1 MILAADIPGNLIF
14 LIVFAAVG
22 VVNWWLERKKN
33 QAAANGKQSPSR
45 PQPRANA
52 PATGGDSEQERL
64 RRFLEALGVPQQPG
78 PPQPPPQARPPVT
91 QPVPQTQ
98 APAPRAIRR
107 AVEPIRRAHMPE
119 PRRIPTPP
127 RAAAAYRPAPLRP
140 AIPEPEEMQFA
151 GRLEESAS
159 SIENVSA
166 EFQHMTMA
174 QLGVP
179 AHLADTASTP
189 ATLTRNAAAPV
200 IESLRLA
207 LRTPSD
213 LRTAFVTMELLGKP
227 RGLQS

>member
-1 MILAADIPGNLIF
+1 MNLAANIQGNLLF

-22 VVNWWLERKKN
+22 VVNWWLERKK
-33 QAAANGKQSPSR
+33 QRAASNEKQSPSR

-52 PATGGDSEQERL
+52 PASGGDSEQERL
-64 RRFLEALGVPQQPG
+64 RRFLESLGVPQQPG
-78 PPQPPPQARPPVT
+78 QPQPPPQSVPRPV
-91 QPVPQTQ
+91 QPIPRTP
-98 APAPRAIRR
+98 APAPRAIKRT
-107 AVEPIRRAHMPE
+107 VEPIRRAHIPE
-119 PRRIPTPP
+119 PRKVPAPT
-127 RAAAAYRPAPLRP
+127 RAAPAYRPTPQRP
-140 AIPEPEEMQFA
+140 AMLKPEEMQPG

-159 SIENVSA
+159 SIESVSA

-179 AHLADTASTP
+179 AHLADDASKP

-207 LRTPSD
+207 LRTPAD

>member
-1 MILAADIPGNLIF
+1 MILAADIPGNIIF

-22 VVNWWLERKKN
+22 VVNWWLERKKK
-33 QAAANGKQSPSR
+33 QAGANEKQSPSR

-64 RRFLEALGVPQQPG
+64 RRFLEALGVPQPPG
-78 PPQPPPQARPPVT
+78 QPPPPPR
-91 QPVPQTQ
+91 PVPLA
-98 APAPRAIRR
+98 APAPAPVPRAIKRN
-107 AVEPIRRAHMPE
+107 VEPIRRAHLPE
-119 PRRIPTPP
+119 PRRIPTPT
-127 RAAAAYRPAPLRP
+127 RAAAAYRPAPQRP

-151 GRLEESAS
+151 GRLEESS
-159 SIENVSA
+159 SAIENVSA
-166 EFQHMTMA
+166 EFQHMTME

-179 AHLADTASTP
+179 LHLADTAAKP

-207 LRTPSD
+207 LRTPAD

-227 RGLQS
+227 RGWPS

>member
-1 MILAADIPGNLIF
+1 MILAFDIPPKLVG

-22 VVNWWLERKKN
+22 VINWWLERKKS
-33 QAAANGKQSPSR
+33 QVIANEKQSPSR
-45 PQPRANA
+45 PLRANA
-52 PATGGDSEQERL
+52 PATGGESEQERL
-64 RRFLEALGVPQQPG
+64 RRFLEALGVPQPPG
-78 PPQPPPQARPPVT
+78 QPQPPAKARPPAM
-91 QPVPQTQ
+91 QPVPQSP
-98 APAPRAIRR
+98 APAPRAIRQT
-107 AVEPIRRAHMPE
+107 VEPTRRAPISE
-119 PRRIPTPP
+119 PRRIPTPT
-127 RAAAAYRPAPLRP
+127 RAATYRTVQQRPAVPEREPMRP
-140 AIPEPEEMQFA
+140 A
-151 GRLEESAS
+151 GRLEESSS

-200 IESLRLA
+200 VESLRLA
-207 LRTPSD
+207 LRTPAD

>member
-1 MILAADIPGNLIF
+1 MTLAANIQGNLLF

-33 QAAANGKQSPSR
+33 QAAANEKQSPSR

-52 PATGGDSEQERL
+52 PAAGGESEQERL

-78 PPQPPPQARPPVT
+78 QPQPPQQVRPQAM
-91 QPVPQTQ
+91 QPAPQIP
-98 APAPRAIRR
+98 APASRTIRQK
-107 AVEPIRRAHMPE
+107 VEPTRRTHIPE
-119 PRRIPTPP
+119 PRRIPTPT
-127 RAAAAYRPAPLRP
+127 RAAAAHRPAPRRP
-140 AIPEPEEMQFA
+140 AIPEPEEFREA

-159 SIENVSA
+159 AIENVSS
-166 EFQHMTMA
+166 EFQHMTME

-179 AHLADTASTP
+179 AHLADTASKP

-200 IESLRLA
+200 VESLRLA
-207 LRTPSD
+207 LRTPAD